1 VQYRG
6 IVDQLALLF
15 ALHFGPEAVRADDFA
30 SVGVRTEVEA
40 LVRPQRWFMIGPV
53 GTLMFCGEESTVI
66 FASAGIRA
74 LVRPTP
80 ALFFGATLASVWVHS
95 AGSSTEQA
103 LAPELVVGGNLGW
116 IGSSHFQLVAN
127 ASTFSLDGAN
137 VLQIG
142 LAVGLQHASF

>member
-1 VQYRG
+1 M
-6 IVDQLALLF
+6 DQLAFLF
-15 ALHFGPEAVRADDFA
+15 ALHLGPEAVRADDFA
-30 SVGVRTEVEA
+30 SVGLRTEVEA
-40 LVRPQRWFMIGPV
+40 LVRPERWYMIGPV
-53 GTLMFCGEESTVI
+53 GTLTFCGDESTVI

-80 ALFFGATLASVWVHS
+80 AVFFGVTIASVWVH
-95 AGSSTEQA
+95 AVGSSTEQA
-103 LAPELVVGGNLGW
+103 IAPELVVGGNLGW

-137 VLQIG
+137 VLQLG

>member
-1 VQYRG
+1 
-6 IVDQLALLF
+6 VDQLAFLF
-15 ALHFGPEAVRADDFA
+15 ALHLGPEAVRADDFA
-30 SVGVRTEVEA
+30 SVGLRTEVEA
-40 LVRPQRWFMIGPV
+40 LVRPERWYMIGPV
-53 GTLMFCGEESTVI
+53 GTLTFCGDESTVI

-80 ALFFGATLASVWVHS
+80 AVFFGVTIASVWVH
-95 AGSSTEQA
+95 AVGSSTEQA
-103 LAPELVVGGNLGW
+103 IAPEVVVGGNLGW

-137 VLQIG
+137 VLQLG